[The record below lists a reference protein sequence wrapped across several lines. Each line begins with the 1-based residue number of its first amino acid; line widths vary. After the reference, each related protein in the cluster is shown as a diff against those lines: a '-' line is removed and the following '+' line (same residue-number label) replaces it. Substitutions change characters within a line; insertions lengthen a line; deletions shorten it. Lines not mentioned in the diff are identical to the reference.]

1 MGLNHELVGKRY
13 PWAPYEVT
21 AEAIAAYAR
30 ATNDRNETYFG
41 DAPVASPVFPV
52 VPAFP
57 TFMAA
62 AEDPEL
68 GADLLRLVHIAES
81 HVIHRPLR
89 PGDVVTPTSE
99 LVAVAEEEGGESFTL
114 RADLV
119 TADGTVACE
128 ASARMVIRA
137 TGRRRRRAAAPE
149 REARPP
155 IVFEQD
161 TMVEEDQPR
170 RYADASGD
178 RNPIHLSEEA
188 ARAARLPGV
197 ILHGMCTMAMA
208 VKGAVDGL
216 AAGNPTR
223 VRRVALEFFKPVY
236 PGQPIT
242 TRFWKLESSAVTGE
256 YGFEVMNRHGVGLT
270 RAGRVEIAAVDP

>member
-1 MGLNHELVGKRY
+1 MGLNHELVGRRY
-13 PWAPYEVT
+13 SGAPYEVT

-30 ATNDRNETYFG
+30 ATNDGNETYLG

-68 GADLLRLVHIAES
+68 GADLMRLVHIAES
-81 HVIHRPLR
+81 HVIHRLLR

-99 LVAVAEEEGGESFTL
+99 LEAVAEEEGGESFTL

-119 TADGTVACE
+119 LADGTAACE

-137 TGRRRRRAAAPE
+137 AGRRRRRAAAPE
-149 REARPP
+149 REERPP

-161 TMVEEDQPR
+161 TMVENDQPR

-216 AAGNPTR
+216 AAGDPTR

-236 PGQPIT
+236 PGQAIT
-242 TRFWKLESSAVTGE
+242 TRFWKLESSAAPGG
-256 YGFEVMNRHGVGLT
+256 YGFEVTNRHGVGLT
-270 RAGRVEIAAVDP
+270 RAGRVEIAAGNA

>member
-1 MGLNHELVGKRY
+1 MRLNRELVGKRY
-13 PWAPYEVT
+13 RGTPYEVT
-21 AEAIAAYAR
+21 AGAIAAYAR
-30 ATNDRNETYFG
+30 ATNDDNETYLG

-52 VPAFP
+52 VAAFP

-68 GADLLRLVHIAES
+68 GADLMRLVHIAES
-81 HVIHRPLR
+81 HVIQRPLR

-99 LVAVAEEEGGESFTL
+99 LEAVADEEGGESFTL
-114 RADLV
+114 RADLAL
-119 TADGTVACE
+119 ADGTVACE

-137 TGRRRRRAAAPE
+137 SDRRRRRAASSK
-149 REARPP
+149 REERPP
-155 IVFEQD
+155 PVFEQA

-170 RYADASGD
+170 RYANASGD
-178 RNPIHLSEEA
+178 RNPIHLSEDA
-188 ARAARLPGV
+188 ARAAKLPGV

-216 AAGNPTR
+216 AGGDPTR

-242 TRFWKLESSAVTGE
+242 TRFWELGSVAGAVE
-256 YGFEVMNRHGVGLT
+256 YGFEVTNRHGVALT
-270 RAGRVEIAAVDP
+270 RAGRLEMSALNA